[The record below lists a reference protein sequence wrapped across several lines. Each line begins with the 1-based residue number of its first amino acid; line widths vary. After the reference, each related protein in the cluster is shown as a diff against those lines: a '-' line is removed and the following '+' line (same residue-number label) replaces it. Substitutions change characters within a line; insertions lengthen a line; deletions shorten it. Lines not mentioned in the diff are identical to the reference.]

1 MPILKEF
8 ITMSLKK
15 RRSNACVSF
24 SKNIRNNLLCTCI
37 PLSSR
42 TNIRML
48 LVVEEGATEDEH
60 RGRRKMKEVGGRDNR
75 PTWLSLMSNHKN
87 SHP

>member
-1 MPILKEF
+1 MSILKVF

-15 RRSNACVSF
+15 RRSNACAGF
-24 SKNIRNNLLCTCI
+24 SKNIGNSLLCTCI

-60 RGRRKMKEVGGRDNR
+60 GGRKMKEVGEKG
-75 PTWLSLMSNHKN
+75 K
-87 SHP
+87 